1 MNYIV
6 DLSSNAVG
14 LRERMFMSS
23 SLNENELKQILQGI
37 SIPPQPQIMVD
48 LQMEQVM
55 PDPDMAHIASS
66 IAQDVS
72 LSAAVLKF
80 VNASQTDPSQYTT
93 SIQQAVMTLG
103 IENLANILNS
113 LAVKSEL
120 SDDVIKSLHSFWD
133 TSSEIATLCASIATQ
148 LEFEFVDEAYA
159 LGLFHNAGIPLM
171 LKRFDGYQD
180 VLSEGYQDPE
190 FRLTDAEN
198 DAFKT
203 NHSVLGYYLAK
214 SWGLPKD
221 FSTIIAE
228 HHRIERLFKN
238 SAANPSLLTFASILK
253 LAEHISST
261 HKHLGQTTEDY
272 EWERISY
279 HVLDHLDLTEYDL
292 EGIIE
297 VCEEQGLGAL

>member
-1 MNYIV
+1 
-6 DLSSNAVG
+6 
-14 LRERMFMSS
+14 MSS
-23 SLNENELKQILQGI
+23 TLNENELKQILQGI

-66 IAQDVS
+66 ISQDVS

-80 VNASQTDPSQYTT
+80 VNSSQEDPAQHTT

-103 IENLANILNS
+103 TESLANILNS

-133 TSSEIATLCASIATQ
+133 TSSEIATLCANLSSQ
-148 LEFEFVDEAYA
+148 LEFDFADEAYA

-171 LKRFDGYQD
+171 LKRFDGYQS

-198 DAFKT
+198 EAFKT

-221 FSTIIAE
+221 FCTIIAE

-238 SAANPSLLTFASILK
+238 SAANTSLLTFASILK

-261 HKHLGQTTEDY
+261 HKHLGQTAEDY
-272 EWERISY
+272 EWESISH

-297 VCEEQGLGAL
+297 TCREQGLGAL